1 MPPQLAARDHRNLVE
16 RQFSQP
22 NLQGPDMKRGVSFF
36 LIAFLVV
43 AANGCLAQKASPT
56 DKKTLTPTA
65 EAPKAAAEPLDPQLV
80 IKMADDY
87 FNAAQVMTADFV
99 QVGVDGRRSEGKLYV
114 AKPGRLRFEYAQPAT
129 MEIIA
134 DGTTVAIRDRKLQT
148 QQLYFISQT
157 PLKFLLKEDLNLKRD
172 VKVVDVTSDPHST
185 TITVEDGSTF
195 GGTSRIK
202 LNFDSKTFS
211 LKLWEVTDPQGY
223 QTLVTLHNIDLKS
236 IPDRNLFRIPS
247 DSIWPTQN

>member
-1 MPPQLAARDHRNLVE
+1 
-16 RQFSQP
+16 
-22 NLQGPDMKRGVSFF
+22 MKRGMGLF
-36 LIAFLVV
+36 LSAVLVV
-43 AANGCLAQKASPT
+43 AGNVVCLAQKAAPT
-56 DKKTLTPTA
+56 EKKTPATA
-65 EAPKAAAEPLDPQLV
+65 VDAPKPASEPLDLQV
-80 IKMADDY
+80 AIQMADDY

-157 PLKFLLKEDLNLKRD
+157 PLKFLLKEELNLKRD
-172 VKVVDVTSDPHST
+172 VKVVDVASDPRST

-211 LKLWEVTDPQGY
+211 LKQWEVTDPQGY
-223 QTLVTLHNIDLKS
+223 QTLVTLHNIDLRS
-236 IPDRNLFRIPS
+236 VPDRNLFRIPS
-247 DSIWPTQN
+247 DSIWPSQN

>member
-1 MPPQLAARDHRNLVE
+1 
-16 RQFSQP
+16 
-22 NLQGPDMKRGVSFF
+22 MKRG
-36 LIAFLVV
+36 IAFFMSALIVV
-43 AANGCLAQKASPT
+43 AANGVCLAQKTPQTEKKAVIPAPEPPNAAS
-56 DKKTLTPTA
+56 
-65 EAPKAAAEPLDPQLV
+65 EPLDSQLA
-80 IKMADDY
+80 IQMADDY

-134 DGTTVAIRDRKLQT
+134 DGSTVAIRDRKLQT

-157 PLKFLLKEDLNLKRD
+157 PLKFLLKEELNLKRD
-172 VKVVDVTSDPHST
+172 VKVVDVASDPRST

-202 LNFDSKTFS
+202 LNFDSRTFS
-211 LKLWEVTDPQGY
+211 LKQWEVTDPQGY
-223 QTLVTLHNIDLKS
+223 QTLVTLHNVDLKS
-236 IPDRNLFRIPS
+236 VPDRNLFRIPS
-247 DSIWPTQN
+247 DSIWPSQN

>member
-1 MPPQLAARDHRNLVE
+1 
-16 RQFSQP
+16 
-22 NLQGPDMKRGVSFF
+22 MKRGIGFF
-36 LIAFLVV
+36 LSAWLVV
-43 AANGCLAQKASPT
+43 AASGACLAQKAAPTEKKFLSPA
-56 DKKTLTPTA
+56 A
-65 EAPKAAAEPLDPQLV
+65 EAPKAASEPIDPQV
-80 IKMADDY
+80 AIQMADDY

-99 QVGVDGRRSEGKLYV
+99 QVGVDGRRSEGKLFV

-157 PLKFLLKEDLNLKRD
+157 PLKFLLKEELNLKRD
-172 VKVVDVTSDPHST
+172 VKVVDVASDPRST

-211 LKLWEVTDPQGY
+211 LKQWEVTDPQGY
-223 QTLVTLHNIDLKS
+223 QTLVTLHNIDIKS
-236 IPDRNLFRIPS
+236 VPDRNLFRIPS
-247 DSIWPTQN
+247 DSIWPSQN